1 LILAV
6 DPGTSESAYVI
17 TGKNLKPLEFG
28 KVDNY
33 ELLKLIE
40 DGHSWE
46 ALHEGYEIVKK
57 VLQRNKNIGDAFYEG
72 ISKVYW

>member
-1 LILAV
+1 MAKIQINVFV
-6 DPGTSESAYVI
+6 DVEVKT
-17 TGKNLKPLEFG
+17 K
-28 KVDNY
+28 
-33 ELLKLIE
+33 

-72 ISKVYW
+72 ISRVYW